1 MELCHYRV
9 AAANPAKR
17 QIVIPDTDQA
27 LGASVLQRFAKFA
40 AFTATR
46 RINWSRSFALKGLS
60 YEDYVAGD
68 SFGDTAIFWR
78 RAEADAFLPQTIS
91 FHNDYFA
98 KGPLHGDVL
107 CFTKHELRLTVD
119 EKGFFEGPVAGPD
132 TRELFATVLRGEIF
146 GADHSQ
152 ALRLHELLLPQ
163 LKPTFQAQFLNSW
176 VQGESLLRFQPF
188 IRPNAP

>member
-1 MELCHYRV
+1 MELSHYRV

-27 LGASVLQRFAKFA
+27 PGASVLQRFTSFA

-46 RINWSRSFALKGLS
+46 HINWSRSFALKGLS
-60 YEDYVAGD
+60 CGDYTAGD
-68 SFGDTAIFWR
+68 SFGDTTTFCR
-78 RAEADAFLPQTIS
+78 RAEADAGLPQTVS
-91 FHNDYFA
+91 FRNDYFA

-107 CFTKHELRLTVD
+107 CFTKHEQRLSVD

-132 TRELFATVLRGEIF
+132 TQALFELVLRGEIW
-146 GADHSQ
+146 GSDQSQ
-152 ALRLHELLLPQ
+152 ALRLHELMLPQ

-176 VQGESLLRFQPF
+176 VQGESLLRFQPS
-188 IRPNAP
+188 IRLNAP